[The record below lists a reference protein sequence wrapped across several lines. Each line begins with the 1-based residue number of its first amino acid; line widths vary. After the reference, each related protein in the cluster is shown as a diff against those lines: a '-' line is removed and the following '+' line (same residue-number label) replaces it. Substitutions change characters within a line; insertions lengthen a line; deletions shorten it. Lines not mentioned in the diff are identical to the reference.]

1 MPMPTLYPRHTVLG
15 VGASPI
21 AVKTITFFYD
31 VISPY
36 AHLAFEAWPQAMAG
50 LGHRVRH
57 VPVLFAGLLAQHG
70 QLGPAEIAP
79 KRDWTYR
86 QVAWLAHRAE
96 CRLDMP
102 SSHPFNPLAL
112 LRLGAACSL
121 HPGAQGGTSRFVT
134 EALFH
139 HVWHGSAD
147 PNDPARL
154 ASLQQRLADHMA
166 ACGHAMPAPDSA
178 EVKQQLRAN
187 TESALAAGVF
197 GVPSF
202 EVDGHLFWGQDALPM
217 LRAYLE
223 GDAWFD
229 SGAWEAASRVGAG
242 VVRTR

>member
-1 MPMPTLYPRHTVLG
+1 M
-15 VGASPI
+15 
-21 AVKTITFFYD
+21 KTITFFYD

-50 LGHRVRH
+50 VGHRVRH

-86 QVAWLAHRAE
+86 QVAWLAHRAGV
-96 CRLDMP
+96 RLDMP
-102 SSHPFNPLAL
+102 VHHPFNPLAL

-139 HVWHGSAD
+139 HVWHGGGD

-154 ASLQQRLADHMA
+154 AAFQQRLAAHLA
-166 ACGHAMPAPDSA
+166 ECGHPMPAPDSA
-178 EVKQQLRAN
+178 EVKQRLRAN
-187 TESALAAGVF
+187 TEAALALGLF
-197 GVPSF
+197 GVPSLVLD
-202 EVDGHLFWGQDALPM
+202 ERVFWGQDALPM
-217 LRAYLE
+217 LRACLD

-229 SGAWEAASRVGAG
+229 GPAWGAASRLPVG
-242 VVRTR
+242 VQRTG

>member
-1 MPMPTLYPRHTVLG
+1 MTRCPGRCPIR
-15 VGASPI
+15 I
-21 AVKTITFFYD
+21 AVKTITFVYD

-57 VPVLFAGLLAQHG
+57 VPVLFAGVLAHHG

-86 QVAWLAHRAE
+86 QVAWLAHRAGV
-96 CRLDMP
+96 RLEMP
-102 SSHPFNPLAL
+102 ASHPFNPLAL
-112 LRLGAACSL
+112 LRLAAACSL

-139 HVWHGSAD
+139 HVWHGGGD

-154 ASLQQRLADHMA
+154 GALQEHLAAHMA
-166 ACGHAMPAPDSA
+166 ECGHPMQAPDSPQA
-178 EVKQQLRAN
+178 KQQLRTHTDA
-187 TESALAAGVF
+187 AIAAGVF
-197 GVPSF
+197 GVPTF
-202 EVDGHLFWGQDALPM
+202 EVDGRLFWGQDALPM
-217 LRAYLE
+217 LRAYLD
-223 GDAWFD
+223 GDTWFE